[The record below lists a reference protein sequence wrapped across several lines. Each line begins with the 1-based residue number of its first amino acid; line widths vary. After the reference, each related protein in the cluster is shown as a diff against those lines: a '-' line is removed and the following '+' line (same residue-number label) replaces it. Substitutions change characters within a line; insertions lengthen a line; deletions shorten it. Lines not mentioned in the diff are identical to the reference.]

1 MYVAENCF
9 FFREAMTHVFELIT
23 LIWLTTKVSYRNR
36 NGDL

>member
-23 LIWLTTKVSYRNR
+23 LSYRNR